1 MTASTSIVSTAASR
15 LADVLLDLVGT
26 VPEPKEGESD
36 EPLRMSRELAH
47 RAARKAAVASGS
59 LALPPGALGWL
70 TIVPE
75 LVTVWR
81 IQAQMVADIAGAH
94 GTEAELTREHMLY
107 CLFRHTAA
115 QAVRDLAVRM
125 GQRVLVQQ
133 VSVNALQ
140 TVARQVGVRLTRHSI
155 GRGVARF
162 VPIAGAIGVGAYA
175 YYDTLQVAFT
185 ASRVFQRPP
194 PARDVPRLLLRRH

>member
-1 MTASTSIVSTAASR
+1 MTASPPAAPSGASR

-26 VPEPKEGESD
+26 VPKPKEGESD
-36 EPLRMSRELAH
+36 EPLRVSRELAH
-47 RAARKAAVASGS
+47 RAARKAALAAGG
-59 LALPPGALGWL
+59 LALPAGALGWL
-70 TIVPE
+70 TIVP
-75 LVTVWR
+75 VRGTVWR
-81 IQAQMVADIAGAH
+81 MQAQWVADVAGAH
-94 GTEAELTREHMLY
+94 GTAADLTREHMLY

-140 TVARQVGVRLTRHSI
+140 TAARRIGVRLTQHSI

-194 PARDVPRLLLRRH
+194 PARDVPRLLLPRH

>member
-1 MTASTSIVSTAASR
+1 MTASTPTVPTAASR
-15 LADVLLDLVGT
+15 LADVLLDIVGT
-26 VPEPKEGESD
+26 VPKPKEGESD
-36 EPLRMSRELAH
+36 EPLRISRELAH
-47 RAARKAAVASGS
+47 RAARKAAVAAGG
-59 LALPPGALGWL
+59 LALPPGVLGWL

-133 VSVNALQ
+133 VSVSALQ
-140 TVARQVGVRLTRHSI
+140 SAARQVGIRLTQHSI

-175 YYDTLQVAFT
+175 YYDTMQVAFT